1 MGKKKRK
8 CPICS
13 KKLVARNGIPT
24 CPDCGYRDPRSI
36 SIAQLLAILNYVAAS
51 NRAPSSAR
59 AAQPQYSGV
68 SRPNIPREPS
78 KTTRSAMKPKRR
90 ILAAVGLFLVA
101 GVIGLVIGLTKGN
114 LRDTLDNFIHTITDG
129 KEDGSSGEEK
139 AESDDNRETEEE
151 KTGSSEAD
159 EEKPSHRRPESDFL
173 IALLERV
180 YAKPIDEVSY
190 EEICG
195 IVCLDFY
202 YLDGANKDTIAL
214 DVGLSDGSWKS
225 YFLDKPNIDMGDL
238 ACLEG
243 LEALYLLESYTHASI
258 HTDWHNL
265 KRLQYLSCDATL
277 EKLTKYMD
285 VSQLVYL
292 ELKGAP
298 GMWDLSAASA
308 YTSLDCLVLD
318 IDTLTDI
325 TGISQAPQLTALYIK
340 SGDKIDDFSELYNMP
355 QLEQLSIRS
364 AGLNDIGFVSG
375 MDNLQY
381 LELEKTKVVDISALA
396 DCADTLIGLYL
407 TDDYKIEDISPVLA
421 CTGLEELQL
430 WVHSSRGEMPDFSA
444 MENLQIL
451 SISGYESFDNL
462 ASLSGITELTL
473 NHAFPEKNRLPLAEL
488 PNLRTLNMI
497 DTSFSS
503 NTVEEL
509 VSGLDQLEVLN
520 LKNSF
525 LWSDISPVFG
535 LPNLVELNLEGATC
549 GLMPDRLTVCENL
562 TSLNLTNTVFRSLT
576 EEGMWDRKNDDT
588 KISTQEVLDAM
599 APCMPMLNTLYA
611 PGQKL
616 DDLSF
621 AANLPELW
629 MLDVTGNNISDLS
642 PLTELEWLNI
652 LRCGYNPVQNTDGL
666 EGVLIK

>member
-1 MGKKKRK
+1 MGEKKKK
-8 CPICS
+8 CPMCN
-13 KKLVARNGIPT
+13 KKLVDRNGIPT
-24 CPDCGYRDPRSI
+24 CPDCGYRDP
-36 SIAQLLAILNYVAAS
+36 N
-51 NRAPSSAR
+51 SAR
-59 AAQPQYSGV
+59 TAQPQYSGD
-68 SRPNIPREPS
+68 SRPNIPGESS
-78 KTTRSAMKPKRR
+78 KPPKRASSPIR
-90 ILAAVGLFLVA
+90 GALVVGGSFMIAVAF
-101 GVIGLVIGLTKGN
+101 GLVLTFAKWQ
-114 LRDTLDNFIHTITDG
+114 LWDALENFIHTITDWN
-129 KEDGSSGEEK
+129 EDDSSGEEK
-139 AESDDNRETEEE
+139 ANSRDNRETEED

-214 DVGLSDGSWKS
+214 DVGLSDGSWRS
-225 YFLDKPNIDMGDL
+225 YLLDKPSIDMGDL

-243 LEALYLLESYTHASI
+243 LEELYLLESYVHASI
-258 HTDWHNL
+258 RTDWHNL
-265 KRLQYLSCDATL
+265 KRLQFLSCNATM
-277 EKLTKYMD
+277 EELTKYMD

-298 GMWDLSAASA
+298 GMWDLSAVSA

-318 IDTLTDI
+318 TDTLTDI
-325 TGISQAPQLTALYIK
+325 TGISQVPQLTALYIE

-381 LELEKTKVVDISALA
+381 LELEKTKVRDISALA
-396 DCADTLIGLYL
+396 DCADTLICLYL
-407 TDDYKIEDISPVLA
+407 TEDYEIEDISPVLA

-430 WVHSSRGEMPDFSA
+430 WVRSSRGEMPDFSA
-444 MENLQIL
+444 MENLWFL

-473 NHAFPEKNRLPLAEL
+473 NRAYPEKNRLPLAEL
-488 PNLRTLNMI
+488 PNLKTLNMI
-497 DTSFSS
+497 DTSFHS

-520 LKNSF
+520 LKGSF

-535 LPNLVELNLEGATC
+535 LPNLVELNLEGVTC

-562 TSLNLTNTVFRSLT
+562 TSLNMTKTVFRSLT
-576 EEGMWDRKNDDT
+576 EEGEWDHKNDDT
-588 KISTQEVLDAM
+588 KISTQEVLDVM

-629 MLDVTGNNISDLS
+629 MLDVTNNNISDLS
-642 PLTELEWLNI
+642 PLLELEWLNV
-652 LRCGYNPVQNTDGL
+652 LRCGGNPVQNTDGL
-666 EGVLIK
+666 EGVLIH

>member
-1 MGKKKRK
+1 MRKKKRK

-24 CPDCGYRDPRSI
+24 CPGCGYRDPRSI
-36 SIAQLLAILNYVAAS
+36 SIAQLLAILNYVAAN
-51 NRAPSSAR
+51 NRTPRSAR
-59 AAQPQYSGV
+59 ASQPQYSGV

-78 KTTRSAMKPKRR
+78 KTTRGAMKLARR
-90 ILAAVGLFLVA
+90 ILAAVGLFLAA
-101 GVIGLVIGLTKGN
+101 GVIGLAIGFTKGY
-114 LRDTLDNFIHTITDG
+114 LRDALDNFIHAATDG
-129 KEDGSSGEEK
+129 KEDSTSGEDR
-139 AESDDNRETEEE
+139 AEPDDNREMEEE
-151 KTGSSEAD
+151 R
-159 EEKPSHRRPESDFL
+159 PSHRRPESDFL
-173 IALLERV
+173 IALLENV
-180 YAKPIDEVSY
+180 YAKPIDKVSY
-190 EEICG
+190 EEVCG

-202 YLDGANKDTIAL
+202 YLDEANKDTIAL
-214 DVGLSDGSWKS
+214 DVGLSDGSWKN
-225 YFLDKPNIDMGDL
+225 YLLDKPNIDMGDL

-243 LEALYLLESYTHASI
+243 LEELYLLESYVHASVR
-258 HTDWHNL
+258 TDWHNL
-265 KRLQYLSCDATL
+265 KRLQFLSCDATMEEL
-277 EKLTKYMD
+277 AKYMD

-292 ELKGAP
+292 ELKGAV
-298 GMWDLSAASA
+298 GMWDLSAVSA
-308 YTSLDCLVLD
+308 YTGLDCLVLD
-318 IDTLTDI
+318 ADTLTDI
-325 TGISQAPQLTALYIK
+325 TGISQAPRLTALYIK

-381 LELEKTKVVDISALA
+381 LELEETKVRDIGALA
-396 DCADTLIGLYL
+396 DCADTLTGLYL
-407 TDDYKIEDISPVLA
+407 TDDYGIEDISPVLA

-473 NHAFPEKNRLPLAEL
+473 NRAFPEKDRLPLAEL

-497 DTSFSS
+497 NTSFSS

-520 LKNSF
+520 LKGSF

-549 GLMPDRLTVCENL
+549 GLVPDRLEVCENL
-562 TSLNLTNTVFRSLT
+562 ASLNLTNTVFRSLT
-576 EEGMWDRKNDDT
+576 EEGMWDYKNDDT
-588 KISTQEVLDAM
+588 KISTQEVLDVM

-611 PGQKL
+611 PMQKL

-629 MLDVTGNNISDLS
+629 MLDVTNNNISDLS
-642 PLTELEWLNI
+642 PLTKLEWLNV
-652 LRCGYNPVQNTDGL
+652 LRCGGNPVRNQDGL
-666 EGVLIK
+666 EGVLIH

>member
-1 MGKKKRK
+1 MGKKKYR
-8 CPICS
+8 CTICG
-13 KKLVARNGIPT
+13 KKMVTRDGIPT

-36 SIAQLLAILNYVAAS
+36 RIAQLLAILNYVAAS
-51 NRAPSSAR
+51 NRAPRSAG
-59 AAQPQYSGV
+59 AAQPQYSSV
-68 SRPNIPREPS
+68 SRPNIPAEPS
-78 KTTRSAMKPKRR
+78 KTTRSARKPKRR
-90 ILAAVGLFLVA
+90 ILAAVCLFLVA
-101 GVIGLVIGLTKGN
+101 GAIGLVMVFAKSN
-114 LRDTLDNFIHTITDG
+114 LRDTLDNFIHTFTDR
-129 KEDGSSGEEK
+129 KANDSSGEET
-139 AESDDNRETEEE
+139 ADSDDSRETEEE
-151 KTGSSEAD
+151 K
-159 EEKPSHRRPESDFL
+159 PSYRRPESDFL
-173 IALLERV
+173 IKLLERV

-190 EEICG
+190 EELCG
-195 IVCLDFY
+195 IVCLDFH

-214 DVGLSDGSWKS
+214 DVWLSDGSWQS
-225 YFLDKPNIDMGDL
+225 YFLDKPKIDMGDL

-243 LEALYLLESYTHASI
+243 LEELYLLESYTHASI

-265 KRLQYLSCDATL
+265 KRLQYLSCDITM
-277 EKLTKYMD
+277 EMLTKYMD

-298 GMWDLSAASA
+298 GMWDLSAVSA
-308 YTSLDCLVLD
+308 YTSLECLVLD
-318 IDTLTDI
+318 ADTLTDI
-325 TGISQAPQLTALYIK
+325 TGLSQVPQLTALYIK

-375 MDNLQY
+375 MDNLRY

-396 DCADTLIGLYL
+396 DCADTLTGLYL
-407 TDDYKIEDISPVLA
+407 TDDYKIEDISPVMA

-444 MENLQIL
+444 MENLWFL
-451 SISGYESFDNL
+451 SISGYDSFDNL

-473 NHAFPEKNRLPLAEL
+473 NRAFPEKNRLPLAEL
-488 PNLRTLNMI
+488 PNLRTLNML

-509 VSGLDQLEVLN
+509 VGGLDQLEVLN

-549 GLMPDRLTVCENL
+549 GLMPDRLAVCGNL
-562 TSLNLTNTVFRSLT
+562 TSLNLTDTVFHSLT

-588 KISTQEVLDAM
+588 KISTQEVLDVM

-621 AANLPELW
+621 TANLPELW
-629 MLDVTGNNISDLS
+629 MLDVTNNNISDLS
-642 PLTELEWLNI
+642 PLTKLEWLNV
-652 LRCGYNPVQNTDGL
+652 LRCGGNPARNTDGL

>member
-1 MGKKKRK
+1 MGEKKKR

-24 CPDCGYRDPRSI
+24 CPDCGYRDQRSI
-36 SIAQLLAILNYVAAS
+36 RIVQLLAILNYVAAS
-51 NRAPSSAR
+51 NRAQRSAR

-68 SRPNIPREPS
+68 SRPSIPEKPS
-78 KTTRSAMKPKRR
+78 KTTRSAMRPKRR
-90 ILAAVGLFLVA
+90 ILAAGSFIVA
-101 GVIGLVIGLTKGN
+101 VAIGLVLTFAKN
-114 LRDTLDNFIHTITDG
+114 QLWDTLNNFIQTITNG
-129 KEDGSSGEEK
+129 KEDDSSGEEK
-139 AESDDNRETEEE
+139 ANSGGDRKKEEE
-151 KTGSSEAD
+151 KTGSSEAE
-159 EEKPSHRRPESDFL
+159 EEKPSYRRPESDFL
-173 IALLERV
+173 ISLLERV

-202 YLDGANKDTIAL
+202 YLDGANKDAIAL

-225 YFLDKPNIDMGDL
+225 YLLDKPNIDMGDL

-243 LEALYLLESYTHASI
+243 LEELYLLESYVHASI

-265 KRLQYLSCDATL
+265 KRLRFLSCDVTM
-277 EKLTKYMD
+277 EELTKYMD

-292 ELKGAP
+292 EIKGAA
-298 GMWDLSAASA
+298 GMWDLSAVSA

-318 IDTLTDI
+318 ADTLTDI

-340 SGDKIDDFSELYNMP
+340 SGDLIDDFSELYNMP

-381 LELEKTKVVDISALA
+381 LELEKTKVVDINALA

-451 SISGYESFDNL
+451 SISGYDSFDNL

-473 NHAFPEKNRLPLAEL
+473 NRAFPEKNRLPLAEL

-562 TSLNLTNTVFRSLT
+562 TSLNLTKTIFRSLT
-576 EEGMWDRKNDDT
+576 EKGEWDHKNDDT
-588 KISTQEVLDAM
+588 KLSTQEVLDVM

-611 PGQKL
+611 PWQKL

-621 AANLPELW
+621 TANLPELW
-629 MLDVTGNNISDLS
+629 MLDVTNNNISDLS
-642 PLTELEWLNI
+642 PLTKLEWLSV
-652 LRCGYNPVQNTDGL
+652 LRCGGNPVRNTDGL